1 MRQASPMAA
10 LVLATLASLMA
21 PAAAQKADTPASL
34 LAGYVKQA
42 GTPASAERG
51 QKFFNAGFGKDY
63 ANCAACHGAVPTED
77 GKDLLMDKRI
87 GPLAPAFNKARFTE
101 RSKVEMAFS
110 MNCRDVVGRACT
122 AGEKADVLAW
132 LISLKP

>member
-1 MRQASPMAA
+1 MRPACVMAA
-10 LVLATLASLMA
+10 ALLAAFA
-21 PAAAQKADTPASL
+21 VPAIAQKADTPEGL

-42 GTPASAERG
+42 GAPASAERG
-51 QKFFNAGFGKDY
+51 QKFFNSSFGKDY
-63 ANCAACHGAVPTED
+63 GSCAACHGAVPTKD

-87 GPLAPAFNKARFTE
+87 GPLAPAFNTARFTE
-101 RSKVEMAFS
+101 RAKVEMAFS